1 MASLSQDILLD
12 DNALADAS
20 AAMNALATRTQNL
33 KDTLSQLYD
42 DMESALQTP
51 AGEALDL
58 TAKDVIIK
66 PIDDLKLII
75 DHISSTLDTIKGGGY
90 YKDVFDK
97 FSELNQNIKVN

>member
-12 DNALADAS
+12 DTALSNASTEMKALAE
-20 AAMNALATRTQNL
+20 RTQLL

-42 DMESALQTP
+42 DLESALQTP
-51 AGEALDL
+51 AGEALEL
-58 TAKDVIIK
+58 TAKDVLIK

-75 DHISSTLDTIKGGGY
+75 DHISETLETIKGGGY

-97 FSELNQNIKVN
+97 FTELNQNIKVN